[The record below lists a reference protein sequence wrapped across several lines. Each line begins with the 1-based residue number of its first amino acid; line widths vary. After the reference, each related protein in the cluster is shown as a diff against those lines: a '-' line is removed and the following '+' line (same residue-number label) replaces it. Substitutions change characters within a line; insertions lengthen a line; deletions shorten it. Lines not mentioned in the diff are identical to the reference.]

1 VPKPIVGSSIAA
13 ACSDRASRRA
23 IATDFGAQ
31 RGDLLAELLLLELE
45 VLLDELEVPASAQER
60 DAIA

>member
-1 VPKPIVGSSIAA
+1 LQRHARIAQA
-13 ACSDRASRRA
+13 DERSQQV
-23 IATDFGAQ
+23 DFGAQ

-45 VLLDELEVPASAQER
+45 DLLDELEVPASAQER